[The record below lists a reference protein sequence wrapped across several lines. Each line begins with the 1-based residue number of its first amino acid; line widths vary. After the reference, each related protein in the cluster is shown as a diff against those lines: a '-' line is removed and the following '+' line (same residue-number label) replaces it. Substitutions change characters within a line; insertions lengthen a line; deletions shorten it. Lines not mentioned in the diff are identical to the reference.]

1 MHSDITTLESQ
12 LKVMRDYRKLLCGE
26 LKAAIC
32 ICNQLNEKDRAK
44 ALGAVNKVNHIRH
57 QIFEKALGFGYVKQ
71 CIDSIPVCKGECCK
85 WHFPKNLSR
94 LDLFITICSITVA
107 EQTALADQ
115 LAFNNG
121 KYQCPVHRKNG
132 CLLSFDSRPLVCSN
146 AYPCF
151 AGASYHGFLKKQRK
165 KINVQYALLKEILQ
179 KEMGDLRHVHKREV
193 GSNPKLTREGNDDK
207 G

>member
-44 ALGAVNKVNHIRH
+44 ALGAVNEVNHIRH
-57 QIFEKALGFGYVKQ
+57 QIYEKALGFGYVKQ

-115 LAFNNG
+115 LALNNG
-121 KYQCPVHRKNG
+121 KYQCPVLRKNG
-132 CLLSFDSRPLVCSN
+132 CLLSFDSRPIACSN

-151 AGASYHGFLKKQRK
+151 AGESFHKFLLKQRK
-165 KINVQYALLKEILQ
+165 KIDVQYIFLKEVFH
-179 KEMGDLRHVHKREV
+179 GV
-193 GSNPKLTREGNDDK
+193 GANLEHGVNHNYRKLVMTRNN
-207 G
+207 

>member
-1 MHSDITTLESQ
+1 MHSDITTLENQ
-12 LKVMRDYRKLLCGE
+12 LKVMRDYQKLLCGE
-26 LKAAIC
+26 LKAAIY

-44 ALGAVNKVNHIRH
+44 ALGVVNEVNHIRH
-57 QIFEKALGFGYVKQ
+57 QIYEKALGFGYVKQ
-71 CIDSIPVCKGECCK
+71 CIDSIPTCKGECCK

-115 LAFNNG
+115 LALHNG

-151 AGASYHGFLKKQRK
+151 AGASYHKLLKKQRK

-193 GSNPKLTREGNDDK
+193 GSNLDP
-207 G
+207 